1 MKTCVHAHAHTH
13 THTQTHTYQGM
24 GNLCV
29 QMFYT
34 LQVLFWDQALD
45 KSMTELE
52 AQGAGDKLQKF
63 AETDL
68 PPRGLA
74 VTRDNHLVVC
84 TAEDP
89 KKEAG
94 EGSKSCILLM
104 TMRGDILRRKTMD
117 SHVAEPSGTQYFPRW
132 GSLAQGSFWKFS
144 QWVSSEAR
152 WAKCLQSKHTG
163 TFVSFQQ
170 CSHQHSLLQ

>member
-1 MKTCVHAHAHTH
+1 
-13 THTQTHTYQGM
+13 M

-117 SHVAEPSGTQYFPRW
+117 SHVAEPSGTQYFPR
-132 GSLAQGSFWKFS
+132 
-144 QWVSSEAR
+144 
-152 WAKCLQSKHTG
+152 
-163 TFVSFQQ
+163 
-170 CSHQHSLLQ
+170 